1 MFGSTPTPR
10 SAPTTRCSVEFPGA
24 QLVVRATVTE
34 SFINCPRYIVKH
46 RRVDASPY
54 VPDDDGNAPVPA
66 WKKIGDLEPF
76 LRPVDRARIAEGGES
91 VTVEEYAELVERGE
105 A

>member
-1 MFGSTPTPR
+1 MLDQ
-10 SAPTTRCSVEFPGA
+10 FPGA

-46 RRVDASPY
+46 QRIDASPY
-54 VPDDDGNAPVPA
+54 VPDGDGNAPVPA
-66 WKKIGDLEPF
+66 WKKITDLQPF
-76 LRPVDRARIAEGGES
+76 LRPQDQARVAADGES
-91 VTVEEYAELVERGE
+91 VTIEEYAELLERGE